1 MPSRTVAYALL
12 VAMSLGVCACA
23 PPARSDHMAPA
34 PTEETQFA
42 ADSPLRDAIE
52 LEDVGGGEPAME
64 DTSIGDDQ
72 LRQAVQSALLQ
83 YGLLQSD
90 QGKAHFRL
98 NVTMIRLSPPGAGID
113 LTVNCQVRYNLA
125 RADTGAVLFNDV
137 VKASYTAK
145 LGDEFVALLRQ
156 RLAKEGAVRAN
167 IAAFLERLK
176 SLPVSGPAKQ
186 SAELAQ

>member
-1 MPSRTVAYALL
+1 MRSRTVAYALL
-12 VAMSLGVCACA
+12 VAVSLGLATCA
-23 PPARSDHMAPA
+23 PPARSDRMAPG
-34 PTEETQFA
+34 PTGETQFA
-42 ADSPLRDAIE
+42 ADSPLREAVE
-52 LEDVGGGEPAME
+52 LKDVGGGEPATE
-64 DTSIGDDQ
+64 DTSIGDVQ
-72 LRQAVQSALLQ
+72 LRQAVRNSLEQ
-83 YGLLQSD
+83 YGLLQAD
-90 QGKAHFRL
+90 DAKARFRL
-98 NVTMIRLSPPGAGID
+98 NVTMVRLSPPGAGID
-113 LTVNCQVRYNLA
+113 LTVNSQIWYTLA

-156 RLAKEGAVRAN
+156 RLAKEGAIRAN

>member
-23 PPARSDHMAPA
+23 PPARSDHMAPV
-34 PTEETQFA
+34 PTGETQFA